1 MLLLINLRR
10 FDRVRIASPWSVRL
24 LSGKPIS
31 NVDDE
36 KLRFQEEDQS
46 CYDQKTVCEAL
57 TCYSNDWQKA
67 LEFFN
72 WVEKESGFRHTTE
85 TFNRMIDILG
95 KYFEFETSWGLINR
109 MIGNPVSVPNH
120 VTFRIVFKRYVTAHL
135 VQEAIDA
142 YDKLDGFN
150 LRDETSFYNLVDA
163 LCEHKHVVEA
173 EELCFGKNVIG
184 NGFIVNNTKIHNLI
198 LRGWSKLGWWGKC
211 KEYWEKMDT
220 EAVAKDLFSYSIYMD
235 IMCKSGKPW
244 KAVKLYKEMKSRR
257 IKLDVVAYNTVIRA
271 IGASQG
277 VEFGIRVFR
286 EMRERGCEPNVATHN
301 TIIKLLCEDG
311 RMREAYLMLDE
322 MPKKGCQPDSITY
335 MCLFARLEK
344 PSEILSLFGRMI
356 RSGVRPKMDT
366 YVMLMRKFE
375 RWGFLQPVLYVWK
388 TMKESGDT
396 PDSAAYNA
404 VIDALIQK
412 GMLDMAREYE
422 EEMIERGLSPRRRPE
437 LVEKSLDETLVCG

>member
-1 MLLLINLRR
+1 MLLLRR
-10 FDRVRIASPWSVRL
+10 LNRVRIASPYSVRL
-24 LSGKPIS
+24 LSVKPIS
-31 NVDDE
+31 NVDDAKFRSQE
-36 KLRFQEEDQS
+36 EEDQS
-46 CYDQKTVCEAL
+46 SYDQKTVCEAL

-72 WVEKESGFRHTTE
+72 WVERESGFRHTTE
-85 TFNRMIDILG
+85 TFNRVIDILG
-95 KYFEFETSWGLINR
+95 KYFEFEISWALINR
-109 MIGNPVSVPNH
+109 MIGNTESVPNH

-142 YDKLDGFN
+142 YDKLDDFN

-184 NGFIVNNTKIHNLI
+184 NGFSVSNTKIHNLI

-211 KEYWEKMDT
+211 KEYWKKMDT
-220 EAVAKDLFSYSIYMD
+220 EGVTKDLFSYSIYMD

-257 IKLDVVAYNTVIRA
+257 MKLDVVAYNTVIRA

-311 RMREAYLMLDE
+311 RMRDAYRMLDE
-322 MPKKGCQPDSITY
+322 MPKRGCQPDSITY
-335 MCLFARLEK
+335 MCLFSRLEK

-437 LVEKSLDETLVCG
+437 LVEKSLDETLVCRE

>member
-1 MLLLINLRR
+1 
-10 FDRVRIASPWSVRL
+10 
-24 LSGKPIS
+24 
-31 NVDDE
+31 
-36 KLRFQEEDQS
+36 
-46 CYDQKTVCEAL
+46 
-57 TCYSNDWQKA
+57 
-67 LEFFN
+67 
-72 WVEKESGFRHTTE
+72 
-85 TFNRMIDILG
+85 
-95 KYFEFETSWGLINR
+95 
-109 MIGNPVSVPNH
+109 
-120 VTFRIVFKRYVTAHL
+120 VTAHL

-142 YDKLDGFN
+142 YDKLDDFN

-184 NGFIVNNTKIHNLI
+184 NGFSVSNTKIHNLI

-211 KEYWEKMDT
+211 KEYWKKMDT
-220 EAVAKDLFSYSIYMD
+220 EGVTKDLFSYSIYMD

-257 IKLDVVAYNTVIRA
+257 MKLDVVAYNTVIRA

-311 RMREAYLMLDE
+311 RMRDAYRMLDE
-322 MPKKGCQPDSITY
+322 MPKRGCQPDSITY
-335 MCLFARLEK
+335 MCLFSRLEK

-437 LVEKSLDETLVCG
+437 LVEKSLDETLVCRE

>member
-1 MLLLINLRR
+1 MLLSIYLRR
-10 FDRVRIASPWSVRL
+10 FDRLRSAFPYSVRL
-24 LSGKPIS
+24 LSGNPIS

-36 KLRFQEEDQS
+36 KLQCREEDRS
-46 CYDQKTVCEAL
+46 SYDQKTVCEAL
-57 TCYSNDWQKA
+57 TCYINDWQKA
-67 LEFFN
+67 FEFFK
-72 WVEKESGFRHTTE
+72 WVEKESGFIHTTE

-95 KYFEFETSWGLINR
+95 KYFEFETSWRLINQ
-109 MIGNPVSVPNH
+109 MTANPISAPNH

-142 YDKLDGFN
+142 YDRLDDFN

-184 NGFIVNNTKIHNLI
+184 NGFSVSTTKIHNLI

-211 KEYWEKMDT
+211 KEYWEKMDN
-220 EAVAKDLFSYSIYMD
+220 EGVAKDLFSYSIYMD

-244 KAVKLYKEMKSRR
+244 KAVKLYKEMKSKRM
-257 IKLDVVAYNTVIRA
+257 KLDVVAYNTVIRA
-271 IGASQG
+271 IGVSQG

-311 RMREAYLMLDE
+311 RMKDVYGMLND

-437 LVEKSLDETLVCG
+437 LVELSLDETLVCR

>member
-1 MLLLINLRR
+1 MLLSIYLRR
-10 FDRVRIASPWSVRL
+10 FDRLRSAFPYSVRL
-24 LSGKPIS
+24 LSGNPIS

-36 KLRFQEEDQS
+36 KLRCREEEQS
-46 CYDQKTVCEAL
+46 SYDQKTVCEAL
-57 TCYSNDWQKA
+57 SCYINDWQKA
-67 LEFFN
+67 FEFFK
-72 WVEKESGFRHTTE
+72 WVEKESGFIHTTE
-85 TFNRMIDILG
+85 TFNRMIDI
-95 KYFEFETSWGLINR
+95 
-109 MIGNPVSVPNH
+109 
-120 VTFRIVFKRYVTAHL
+120 
-135 VQEAIDA
+135 
-142 YDKLDGFN
+142 
-150 LRDETSFYNLVDA
+150 LVDA

-184 NGFIVNNTKIHNLI
+184 NGFSVSTTKIHNLI

-211 KEYWEKMDT
+211 KEYWEKMDN
-220 EAVAKDLFSYSIYMD
+220 EGVAKDLFSYSIYMD

-244 KAVKLYKEMKSRR
+244 KAVKLYKEMKSKRM
-257 IKLDVVAYNTVIRA
+257 KLDVVAYNTVIRA
-271 IGASQG
+271 IGVSQG

-311 RMREAYLMLDE
+311 KMKDAYGMLND

-437 LVEKSLDETLVCG
+437 LVELSLDETLVCR

>member
-1 MLLLINLRR
+1 MLLLRR
-10 FDRVRIASPWSVRL
+10 FNRVRIASPCSVRL
-24 LSGKPIS
+24 LSGIPIS
-31 NVDDE
+31 DE
-36 KLRFQEEDQS
+36 KLRCQEEDHS
-46 CYDQKTVCEAL
+46 IYDQKTVCDAL

-109 MIGNPVSVPNH
+109 MVLNPESVPNH

-173 EELCFGKNVIG
+173 EELCFGKNVMMIG
-184 NGFIVNNTKIHNLI
+184 NGFRVSNTKIHNLI

-211 KEYWEKMDT
+211 KEYWEKMDS
-220 EAVAKDLFSYSIYMD
+220 EGVAKDLFSYSIYMD

-244 KAVKLYKEMKSRR
+244 KAVKLFKEMKSRG

-271 IGASQG
+271 IGVCQG

-311 RMREAYLMLDE
+311 RLRDAYRMLDD
-322 MPKKGCQPDSITY
+322 MSKKGGCQPDSITY

-375 RWGFLQPVLYVWK
+375 RWGFLQPVLHVWK

-422 EEMIERGLSPRRRPE
+422 EEMMERGLSPRRRPE
-437 LVEKSLDETLVCG
+437 LVEKSLDETLVVDNR